1 MNKEQNKSVV
11 ENTTEQAN
19 SSTNLKQA
27 QEKFKNWYDNEF
39 LPYKKQKQQ
48 EKQNFED
55 FAKIIIKN
63 PKEIKFM
70 LANIFD
76 SDYASVVKTWN
87 ALNLEPKITDIKLED
102 DNLIIT
108 DTKSKQSVI
117 NFDELLSNI
126 SKILG
131 A

>member
-1 MNKEQNKSVV
+1 MNEEQKKSAV

-27 QEKFKNWYDNEF
+27 QEKVKNWYDNEF

-48 EKQNFED
+48 EKQDFED
-55 FAKIIIKN
+55 FAKIIAKN

-76 SDYASVVKTWN
+76 ADYASVVKTWN
-87 ALNLEPKITDIKLED
+87 ALSLEPKITDIKLEGE
-102 DNLIIT
+102 NLIIT
-108 DTKSKQSVI
+108 DTNSKKSVI
-117 NFDELLSNI
+117 NFDELLSSI